1 MLKDLIIKNRSYRRF
16 DETVHISMK
25 ELSEMVEAARFSPY
39 GTNIQSTKYILVNDQ
54 QVCNMITENCLWA
67 GYLTDWNGPA
77 EHERPTAYI
86 VFLYD
91 KTLQKESMHSEGIAA
106 QSILLSAVEMGY
118 GGCIIGSCKRSVLLE
133 NLKIDKERYD
143 IAFVIALGK
152 PKEEIILEDAIDGNI
167 KYYRDEN
174 DCHHVP
180 KRSLDELIIRK
191 IGE

>member
-1 MLKDLIIKNRSYRRF
+1 MLMDLIIKNRSYRRF
-16 DETVHISMK
+16 DTAVHISME
-25 ELSEMVEAARFSPY
+25 ELNKMIEAARLSPY

-54 QVCNMITENCLWA
+54 QVCNMITENCIWA
-67 GYLTDWNGPA
+67 GYLTDWDGPA
-77 EHERPTAYI
+77 ENERPTAYI

-118 GGCIIGSCKRSVLLE
+118 GGCIIGSCKRPVLLE
-133 NLKIDKERYD
+133 KLDIDQERFE

-152 PKEEIILEDAIDGNI
+152 PAEEIVLEEAADGNI

-174 DCHHVP
+174 DVHHVP
-180 KRSLDELIIRK
+180 KRSLDELILRK

>member
-16 DETVHISMK
+16 DATVHISMQ
-25 ELSEMVEAARFSPY
+25 ELNEMVDAARLSPY
-39 GTNIQSTKYILVNDQ
+39 GTNIQSTKYILVNDP
-54 QVCNMITENCLWA
+54 QVCNMITDNCLWA
-67 GYLTDWNGPA
+67 GYLTDWNGPTGN
-77 EHERPTAYI
+77 ERPSAYI

-91 KTLQKESMHSEGIAA
+91 KTLQKESAHSEGIAA

-118 GGCIIGSCKRSVLLE
+118 GGCIIASCKRPVLLD
-133 NLKIDKERYD
+133 NLAIDKERFD

-152 PKEEIILEDAIDGNI
+152 PAEEVILEDVIDGNI

-180 KRSLDELIIRK
+180 KRTLDELIIRK
-191 IGE
+191 IGD

>member
-1 MLKDLIIKNRSYRRF
+1 MLMDLIIKNRSYRRF
-16 DETVHISMK
+16 DTAVHISME
-25 ELSEMVEAARFSPY
+25 ELNKMIEAARLSPY

-54 QVCNMITENCLWA
+54 QVCNMITENCIWA
-67 GYLTDWNGPA
+67 GYLTDWDGPA
-77 EHERPTAYI
+77 ENERPTAYI

-118 GGCIIGSCKRSVLLE
+118 GGCIIGSCKRPVLLE
-133 NLKIDKERYD
+133 QLDIDQERFE

-152 PKEEIILEDAIDGNI
+152 PAEEIVLEEAADGNI

-174 DCHHVP
+174 DVHHVP
-180 KRSLDELIIRK
+180 KRSLDELILRK

>member
-16 DETVHISMK
+16 DTSAHISMQ
-25 ELSEMVEAARFSPY
+25 ELNEMVEAARFSPY

-54 QVCNMITENCLWA
+54 QVCNTITKNCLWA
-67 GYLTDWNGPA
+67 GYLTDWDGPA
-77 EHERPTAYI
+77 ENERPTAYI

-91 KTLQKESMHSEGIAA
+91 KTLQKESAHSEGIAA

-118 GGCIIGSCKRSVLLE
+118 GGCIIGSCKRPILLE
-133 NLKIDKERYD
+133 ALDIDKERFD

-152 PKEEIILEDAIDGNI
+152 PTEEVILEDAIDGNI

>member
-16 DETVHISMK
+16 DAAVQISMQ
-25 ELSEMVEAARFSPY
+25 ELCEMVEAARLSPY

-54 QVCNMITENCLWA
+54 HACNLITDNCLWA
-67 GYLTDWNGPA
+67 GYLTDWNGPQQ
-77 EHERPTAYI
+77 HERPTAYI

-106 QSILLSAVEMGY
+106 QSILLTAVEMGY
-118 GGCIIGSCKRSVLLE
+118 GGCIIGSCKRPILLE
-133 NLKIDKERYD
+133 ALEIDKDRFD

-152 PKEEIILEDAIDGNI
+152 PREEIVLEEAIDGNI

-174 DCHHVP
+174 DTHHVP
-180 KRSLDELIIRK
+180 KRPLDELIVRK

>member
-1 MLKDLIIKNRSYRRF
+1 MLKDLIKKNRSYRRF
-16 DETVHISMK
+16 DATVHISME
-25 ELSEMVEAARFSPY
+25 ELNKMIEAARLSPY

-54 QVCNMITENCLWA
+54 QVCNMITENCIWA
-67 GYLTDWNGPA
+67 GYLTDWDGPA
-77 EHERPTAYI
+77 ENERPTAYI

-118 GGCIIGSCKRSVLLE
+118 GGCIIGSCKRTVLLE
-133 NLKIDKERYD
+133 KLDIDQERFE

-152 PKEEIILEDAIDGNI
+152 PAEEIVLEEAPDGNI

-174 DCHHVP
+174 DVHHVP
-180 KRSLDELIIRK
+180 KRSLDELILRK